1 MGVGRGVE
9 ACGGSVR
16 WQREPRVGIILR
28 VQGLYAIVDVPDPHG
43 LSPEAM
49 TRAVLGDRLEGGRD
63 GASVVQL
70 RAKHAST
77 EERVRWLAQLVPL
90 CRAAGAICIVDD
102 DIEAA
107 LAGDADGVHLG
118 QTDEGADD
126 VAAVR
131 ARAAAHGRGAA
142 RLHSANAWPS
152 DESPRDQARDASN
165 GAAGRERLQPTGE
178 PRSGSPR
185 RSFSIG
191 LSTHDL
197 GQLRAAGRQ
206 SPDYLALG
214 PVAPTRSKTNPD
226 PVVGFSGLL
235 DGCRVASRPVVAI
248 GGLDLVGG
256 QRAIEAGAAAV
267 AVIGALQAESPA
279 AVRERAIALSR
290 AFREAAAPLP
300 LDEVCRRIPVLEPE
314 LLAELARWGDALG
327 VHVGL
332 GLPARF
338 GPRMLDGRPLYRP
351 CDVIDLVY
359 ALGKR
364 PDESW
369 DAWRE
374 RSREDEGGPLVQL
387 RRP

>member
-1 MGVGRGVE
+1 
-9 ACGGSVR
+9 
-16 WQREPRVGIILR
+16 
-28 VQGLYAIVDVPDPHG
+28 VQGLYAIVDVPDPQG

-70 RAKHAST
+70 RAKHATT

-118 QTDEGADD
+118 QADEGADD

-131 ARAAAHGRGAA
+131 AQAAARGRGAA
-142 RLHSANAWPS
+142 RLHPANAWPS
-152 DESPRDQARDASN
+152 DDAPREHAEPLGTA
-165 GAAGRERLQPTGE
+165 GE
-178 PRSGSPR
+178 PSPGSPH

-214 PVAPTRSKTNPD
+214 PVAPTRSKANPE

-235 DGCRVASRPVVAI
+235 DGCRVASRPLVAI

-256 QRAIEAGAAAV
+256 CRAIEAGAAAV
-267 AVIGALQAESPA
+267 AVIGALRAESPA
-279 AVRERAIALSR
+279 VVRERAIALAR
-290 AFREAAAPLP
+290 AFRAAAAPLP

-327 VHVGL
+327 VHLGL

-338 GPRMLDGRPLYRP
+338 GPRMHDGRPLYRP

-359 ALGKR
+359 ALGKH

-374 RSREDEGGPLVQL
+374 RSRGDEGGPLVQL
-387 RRP
+387 RRQ